1 MTSQTFWI
9 QLLDLCLIELSNWR
23 WTWRSTVTVSIIL
36 PLTGMTA
43 LAFYGRESGEA
54 ALSAIFSGSLVM
66 SLMFGNLRNIQSH
79 IMFMRVEGTLEYFAT
94 LPIQKHG
101 LLLSIIAAFFLL
113 SLPALLATLLI
124 GSAIVGLPLA
134 IHPLALLVIPLCV
147 APMSAIGALIGVY
160 AREPQQ
166 GNSASLLV
174 TFAFAGLGAVIVP
187 AERLPDA
194 LAQIGSLN
202 PAVWAASAL
211 RQTLL
216 GPTTHQLALD
226 LLLLTVFALL
236 VMGLVSRKLDW
247 RTRESD

>member
-1 MTSQTFWI
+1 MTSQSSWI

-43 LAFYGRESGEA
+43 LAFYARESGEA
-54 ALSAIFSGSLVM
+54 ALGAIFSGSLVM

-79 IMFMRVEGTLEYFAT
+79 IIFMRMEGTLEYFAT
-94 LPIQKHG
+94 LPIHKHG

-113 SLPALLATLLI
+113 SLPSLLATLLL
-124 GSAIVGLPLA
+124 GSAIVGLSLA

-166 GNSASLLV
+166 GNSVSLLL
-174 TFAFAGLGAVIVP
+174 TFAFAGLGPVIAP
-187 AERLPDA
+187 AERLPEA
-194 LAQIGSLN
+194 LRQVGMFN
-202 PAVWAASAL
+202 PAAWAASAL

-216 GPTTHQLALD
+216 GPVTDRLALD
-226 LLLLTVFALL
+226 LLLLSAFAFVVLW
-236 VMGLVSRKLDW
+236 LVSRKLDW
-247 RTRESD
+247 RARDSV